1 MARRSDQSLIGVVVQ
16 TELRDLLQKGAALRD
31 LSLSAYCAELLAS
44 TIDDDPAASMSLG
57 TTKAQTHGAGR
68 RVQLPVAIAERVCG
82 RVGQIVAFYPIP
94 GRPHSIELRPI

>member
-16 TELRDLLQKGAALRD
+16 TELRDLLREGAALRD

-57 TTKAQTHGAGR
+57 TTKAQTHGAGC

-82 RVGQIVAFYPIP
+82 RVGQIVAFYPIL
-94 GRPHSIELRPI
+94 GRPHSVELRPI